1 MNQGSPL
8 FWPAVIFVAT
18 FIGSL
23 AGVVAIVVLLSPRYF
38 ATKEWHFLDDKPP
51 LVRWAGLISKN
62 LLGLALIGLGVLLS
76 LPLMP
81 GQGLMTIVI
90 GLMLV
95 DIPGKHRLARRMI
108 RRPGVLK
115 TLNWIR
121 RSFGRPEFV
130 IEE

>member
-1 MNQGSPL
+1 L
-8 FWPAVIFVAT
+8 FWPVVIFVTT

-23 AGVVAIVVLLSPRYF
+23 AMVVAIVVCLSPRYF
-38 ATKEWHFLDDKPP
+38 ATKEWHFLEGKPP
-51 LVRWAGLISKN
+51 LVRWAGLIGKN

-81 GQGLMTIVI
+81 GQGLLTIVI

-95 DIPGKHRLARRMI
+95 DMPGKHRLARRII

-115 TLNWIR
+115 TLNRIR
-121 RSFGRPEFV
+121 AWFGRPKFI
-130 IEE
+130 IED